1 MEEIGPFCGE
11 KKNGMLKEE
20 KVYRMQRKRKYGG
33 GNGGG
38 GEGSGGIETLLLYP
52 DVSEVLY

>member
-1 MEEIGPFCGE
+1 
-11 KKNGMLKEE
+11 MLKEE

-33 GNGGG
+33 GNRGGG
-38 GEGSGGIETLLLYP
+38 RGGGSGGIETLLLYP